1 MGEIRIKFKKILFGI
16 YIVLVVSLMILLV
29 LQNKNEFIYSTTRI
43 KELFAALFKLDFK
56 ELKTFF
62 EVYLDSSNIIYDE
75 VVNEVVGGVTDFVEE
90 IITVKES
97 WDVRLVNFLNDL
109 LIFTCDFVIYFANVG
124 MNLFMIM
131 FIYFNDLTPAVASTA

>member
-1 MGEIRIKFKKILFGI
+1 M
-16 YIVLVVSLMILLV
+16 LVVSLMILLV

-97 WDVRLVNFLNDL
+97 WDVRLVNFLNELDESKYDIDL
-109 LIFTCDFVIYFANVG
+109 L
-124 MNLFMIM
+124 LFQKKGL
-131 FIYFNDLTPAVASTA
+131 FLNHNYELFKNHKPYQKKLSTKT